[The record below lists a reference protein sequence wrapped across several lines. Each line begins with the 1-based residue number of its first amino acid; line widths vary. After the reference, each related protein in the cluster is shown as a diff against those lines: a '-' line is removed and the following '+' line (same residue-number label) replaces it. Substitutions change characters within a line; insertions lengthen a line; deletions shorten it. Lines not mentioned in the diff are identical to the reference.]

1 MSESKA
7 GIEQPEPRPSGR
19 RHTPP
24 FRRGRNVYYT
34 DAEWQVVEEAA
45 LLCGKSV
52 RRFIRETSLGV
63 PVRARRFLADAELIR
78 ELGKSGLALARLAAT
93 ARESG
98 ALPLADNAEAALAE
112 LRALVRRIASPQAA
126 SGARC

>member
-1 MSESKA
+1 MSETKA
-7 GIEQPEPRPSGR
+7 GVAPPRQHQSL
-19 RHTPP
+19 RHKTPP
-24 FRRGRNVYYT
+24 FRRSRNVHYT
-34 DAEWQVVEEAA
+34 DAEWQLVAEAA
-45 LLCGKSV
+45 RLCGKPV
-52 RRFIRETSLGV
+52 RRFIREASLGV

-78 ELGKSGLALARLAAT
+78 ELGRSGMALVRLAAT

-98 ALPLADNAEAALAE
+98 TLPVVNNVEAALAE